1 MASTRTDGPV
11 SPETPFSWAGQA
23 VDLASI
29 ERELGRAWREAATS
43 GAVGQAPLAT
53 RTNVLNLIVHA
64 SSDEEVAHVADLI
77 EQLGVHH
84 PSRTLILLAQP
95 DATGDALDAWV
106 KTHVHDLPGTN
117 RRLAFEQVTIAARGA
132 AAHSLPTIADP
143 LLISELPNF
152 LWWLNDPPF
161 RTHLFTQMVDIV
173 DRLIVDSTCFRN
185 PDMGFHE
192 LSEVSVIPA
201 GAAVSDFAWGRLG
214 PWRELIAQFFDP
226 PALAPSLTAIE
237 VVEVAYEPDG
247 PDGMSGIS
255 MGILALGWLCS
266 RLGWQVQAPARREAG
281 GVARWTLRAGGRAI
295 EATLRPEHDGDGI
308 GGLRSLTLTAGG
320 AQPGTFL
327 LYRESTKHLATT
339 VNVPGARQPDRL
351 MRATVLEERDLLLH
365 DLNQFGHDRL
375 YEGALVFAAQLA
387 RGITTV

>member
-1 MASTRTDGPV
+1 MTSTRTDGPV
-11 SPETPFSWAGQA
+11 SPETPFSWAGHA

-29 ERELGRAWREAATS
+29 ERELGRAWREAALS
-43 GAVGQAPLAT
+43 GGIGQAPLAT

-64 SSDEEVAHVADLI
+64 SSDEEVAHVARLI

-95 DATGDALDAWV
+95 DAPDDQLDAWI

-117 RRLAFEQVTIAARGA
+117 RRLAFEQVTIAAKGA
-132 AAHSLPTIADP
+132 AAQSLPTIADP

-161 RTHLFTQMVDIV
+161 RTSLFTHMVDIV

-185 PDMGFHE
+185 PDVGFHE
-192 LSEVSVIPA
+192 LSELSVIPE
-201 GAAVSDFAWGRLG
+201 GVAVSDFGWGRMG

-226 PALAPSLTAIE
+226 PALAPSLAALE
-237 VVEVAYEPDG
+237 AVEVRYEPTG
-247 PDGMSGIS
+247 PDGSSGLS

-266 RLGWQVQAPARREAG
+266 RLGWQVQPPTRREDG
-281 GVARWTLRAGGRAI
+281 GAARWTLHAGGRAI
-295 EATLRPEHDGDGI
+295 DATLSPEHDEDGV
-308 GGLRSLTLTAGG
+308 GGLRSLTLAAGG
-320 AQPGTFL
+320 DHPGTFRV
-327 LYRESTKHLATT
+327 YRDSTRHLATT

-351 MRATVLEERDLLLH
+351 MRATLLEERDLLLH